1 MASASHIFPNCIGCK
16 ENMPNQH
23 AHMHFGGGC
32 LYQGDDDDEEEEELK
47 LNQVTAKAKAKSDKK
62 TKKSTTK
69 PNGRANNDHH

>member
-16 ENMPNQH
+16 ENIPNQH

-32 LYQGDDDDEEEEELK
+32 LYQGDDDEEEEELK